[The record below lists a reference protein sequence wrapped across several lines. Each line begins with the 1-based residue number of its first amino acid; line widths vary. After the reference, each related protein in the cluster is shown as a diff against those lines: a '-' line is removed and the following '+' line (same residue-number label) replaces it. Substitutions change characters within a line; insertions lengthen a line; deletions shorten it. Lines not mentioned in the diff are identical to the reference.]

1 MNEPIMKKTKGHGIN
16 IQVAIWEGA
25 GKEILCIH
33 GLTAN
38 CRFWD
43 CLANALSPHH
53 RVIAMDLRGRGLS
66 DKPPTGYSIDSHCKD
81 VLALMDDLGLERP
94 VLMGHSLGAFIS
106 LVFAAQTPQRVDRLI
121 LVDGGGKLTE
131 TQMAK
136 VFAGI
141 KPSLDR
147 LGKIF
152 HSFEDY
158 ISQMKQAPYLQ
169 PWNPFMEKYFQYEV
183 EEVEGGVRS
192 RVHPKHI
199 EEEAQNL
206 GKVDSTQFYQEV
218 ISPTLILRA
227 TKGMLAKDDFVLP
240 EDVADRMVHE
250 MPRAKRVDV
259 EGVNHYTILFQ
270 PDEKRDQAILH
281 FLKA

>member
-66 DKPPTGYSIDSHCKD
+66 DKPSTGYSIDSHCKD

-169 PWNPFMEKYFQYEV
+169 PWNSFMEKYFQYEV

-206 GKVDSTQFYQEV
+206 GKVDSTQFYQKV
-218 ISPTLILRA
+218 VSPTLILRA

-240 EDVADRMVHE
+240 EDVADRMVRE

>member
-53 RVIAMDLRGRGLS
+53 RVTAMDLRGRGLS

-169 PWNPFMEKYFQYEV
+169 PWNSFMEKYFQYEV

-199 EEEAQNL
+199 EEETQNL
-206 GKVDSTQFYQEV
+206 GKVDSTQFYQKV

-240 EDVADRMVHE
+240 EDVADRMVRE